1 MPRVSIFVEVL
12 MPGGIAPEPR
22 CGRGIGDHC
31 AGQHRS
37 GLRTGI
43 GFCQRA
49 VDIDPTYA
57 SAYAWLSA
65 AYAAQSIFGFAA
77 ASEAFL
83 RSRSAARKAI
93 DLEPDGRS
101 SFFIAA
107 AEARLGEKDKAFEW
121 LERAFEERA
130 GLLIYLKIH
139 PMFDEL
145 REDPRFEVLVS
156 RIGIPA

>member
-1 MPRVSIFVEVL
+1 MRKGHWSRSRRYALQLPAAVTY
-12 MPGGIAPEPR
+12 PKAGKPGIAR
-22 CGRGIGDHC
+22 DLLD
-31 AGQHRS
+31 Q
-37 GLRTGI
+37 
-43 GFCQRA
+43 A
-49 VDIDPTYA
+49 VKD
-57 SAYAWLSA
+57 W
-65 AYAAQSIFGFAA
+65 
-77 ASEAFL
+77 
-83 RSRSAARKAI
+83 K
-93 DLEPDGRS
+93 PDGRS

-145 REDPRFEVLVS
+145 REDPRFEGLLS